1 MSWKIPRVISWKAY
15 RARQVAG
22 GYKVIGKG
30 GACKEL
36 QTHTQYEGIQHFYSV
51 WADSPSLG
59 IPYSLV
65 KYWLSTG
72 YLKSRIWPFLR
83 FLSHPNALKNVLW

>member
-36 QTHTQYEGIQHFYSV
+36 QTHTQYEGIQHFYNV

-59 IPYSLV
+59 IPYSLI
-65 KYWLSTG
+65 KYWLNVHW
-72 YLKSRIWPFLR
+72 LCEIQDLAFLEVS
-83 FLSHPNALKNVLW
+83 FPS